1 MTLIADVSPKLRTLE
16 NLIRYMSE
24 KFIFGGPFDRRHVKQ
39 AQTLLQSERQ
49 QPYHI

>member
-1 MTLIADVSPKLRTLE
+1 MTLIADVFPKLRTLE

-39 AQTLLQSERQ
+39 AQTLLQSEGQ
-49 QPYHI
+49 HGCHI

>member
-1 MTLIADVSPKLRTLE
+1 MTLIADVFPKLRTLE

-39 AQTLLQSERQ
+39 TQTLLQSERQ
-49 QPYHI
+49 HGCHI

>member
-16 NLIRYMSE
+16 NLIRYMCE

-39 AQTLLQSERQ
+39 AQTLLQSEGQ
-49 QPYHI
+49 HGCHI